1 MTSLKCSAHNCCY
14 NKNSLCSRGSISV
27 EGADARYADDTACES
42 FRDQEECAVK
52 IPQIPA
58 VGVRPLTSTAKHTT
72 APTMSTANAPQL
84 PSMYPVTMHIA
95 AVIQN
100 VILSAANTDILN
112 RNPVSIQSRHSC
124 FF

>member
-1 MTSLKCSAHNCCY
+1 MWKAQMHVMQMIPPVKVSAIR
-14 NKNSLCSRGSISV
+14 KKILQQMLLIPV
-27 EGADARYADDTACES
+27 VD
-42 FRDQEECAVK
+42 VK
-52 IPQIPA
+52 
-58 VGVRPLTSTAKHTT
+58 PLTSTAKHTT

-84 PSMYPVTMHIA
+84 PSMYPVPMRIA

-100 VILSAANTDILN
+100 VILSAANADILN